1 MNLLDAIAAAVPS
14 VEPIVHPNKVLRAAP
29 SGARPAPS
37 PAPSLKPVLQFGLT
51 PVVLDLKKYANARS
65 NARPDG
71 DLRALVAFR
80 DLVDPL
86 PSFTRFYAS
95 SGMSTEQ
102 LYESIIEGATL
113 AANSPFAAR
122 LLADAKGQFDANAF
136 ANMDGTAGRWR
147 PVYAVPEDWHD
158 LSIDGRFQDLSID
171 LTDQGGSGGPYEMIG
186 DPAPLGLSV
195 DGPATITKSPDPRT
209 TIHSF
214 RMKYLLVSFNR
225 PWFRYELFQ
234 AGGWLLSQQRSGYC
248 SSGDLHANPGVFPLL
263 PTGMLL
269 GKDVALD
276 VTWGKTDQAL
286 LSSALSPG
294 AQISLGPFRLNL
306 SASAT
311 DVQIVAWTSSLVPFS
326 PRQSN
331 LPGS

>member
-14 VEPIVHPNKVLRAAP
+14 VEPITHPKKLLRDALSVARAASSLVP
-29 SGARPAPS
+29 SH
-37 PAPSLKPVLQFGLT
+37 KPVLQFGLI
-51 PVVLDLKKYANARS
+51 PVALDLKRYADARS
-65 NARPDG
+65 NSRPDG
-71 DLRALVAFR
+71 ELRPLVAFR

-86 PSFTRFYAS
+86 PSFTRFYAP
-95 SGMSTEQ
+95 SGMSTER
-102 LYESIIEGATL
+102 LYESILEGATL
-113 AANSPFAAR
+113 GSNNPFATR
-122 LLADAKGQFDANAF
+122 LLADAKAQFDANAF

-158 LSIDGRFQDLSID
+158 LSIDGRFQNLSID
-171 LTDQGGSGGPYEMIG
+171 LTDQGDGGGPYAMIG
-186 DPAPLGLSV
+186 NPAPLGLSV
-195 DGPATITKSPDPRT
+195 DGPATITKSPDPGT

-234 AGGWLLSQQRSGYC
+234 AGGWLLSQQGSGYC

-286 LSSALSPG
+286 LSSAPSPG

-306 SASAT
+306 SAPAT

-326 PRQSN
+326 PRQSDI
-331 LPGS
+331 PSV